1 MSGVPEHFPYVMGVD
16 THARTHTY
24 CLIDTATGVVVDTAV
39 FPASS
44 AGIRRAIAWALR
56 RTEGRD
62 VFAAVE
68 GTSSYGATL
77 TAALAEAGIP
87 VGEMRPGPKSS
98 HAHHGKSDA
107 LDAESAARMA
117 MTRQLDHIPQPRATG
132 QRTVL
137 RTLLSARKLLDHQ
150 RTANRNALLALLR
163 SVDLGIDAR
172 KSLSQALVRQLA
184 ATRPDPRDPLY
195 LCRREVRRLARTVL
209 EQEELLKE
217 NSHDL
222 EQIIEQLAP
231 GLQDIPGLGPVT
243 AAILVCAYS
252 HHGRLRDEAAF
263 ASLAGA
269 SPLPASSGNTQ
280 RHRLNR
286 SGDRQ
291 LNRALDTIVRT
302 RLSFDPATRDYM
314 ARATAAGKTRRE
326 ARRNLKRYVARSIF
340 RQLRTMPAL
349 T

>member
-1 MSGVPEHFPYVMGVD
+1 MTALAERFPYVMGVD

-24 CLIDTATGVVVDTAV
+24 CLIDTRTGVVVDTAE
-39 FPASS
+39 FPASV
-44 AGIRRAIAWALR
+44 AGIRRAIGWALR
-56 RTEGRD
+56 RSDGHEM
-62 VFAAVE
+62 FAAVE
-68 GTSSYGATL
+68 GTSSYGATV
-77 TAALAEAGIP
+77 TAALNEAGIP

-98 HAHHGKSDA
+98 HAHQGKSDA
-107 LDAESAARMA
+107 LDAEAAARTA
-117 MTRQLDHIPQPRATG
+117 MTLKLDHIPQPRATG
-132 QRTVL
+132 TRTVL
-137 RTLLSARKLLDHQ
+137 RTLLSTRKLLDHQ

-172 KSLSQALVRQLA
+172 KALTLTLVRQLA
-184 ATRPDPRDPLY
+184 VTRPDAHDPLY
-195 LCRREVRRLARTVL
+195 LCRREVRRLARTIL

-217 NSHDL
+217 NSLDL
-222 EQIIEQLAP
+222 RQLVEQLTP
-231 GLQDIPGLGPVT
+231 GLIDIPGLGPVT
-243 AAILVCAYS
+243 AAIVVCAYS
-252 HHGRLRDEAAF
+252 HHDRIRDEAAF
-263 ASLAGA
+263 ASLAGVA
-269 SPLPASSGNTQ
+269 PLPASSGNTQ
-280 RHRLNR
+280 RHRLSR